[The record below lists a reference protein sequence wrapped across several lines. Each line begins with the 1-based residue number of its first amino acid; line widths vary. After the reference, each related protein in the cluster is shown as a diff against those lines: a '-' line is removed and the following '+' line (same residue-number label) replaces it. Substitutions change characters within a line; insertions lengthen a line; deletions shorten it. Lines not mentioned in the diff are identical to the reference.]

1 MKYLIYARVSPR
13 GSDFE
18 GETSIAMQ
26 LEICR
31 RYVKEHGGT
40 VVDERFDE
48 FFSGKDTKRPEF
60 QRVMDE
66 LDSGRGEWDTLIV
79 YKLSRMTRSLKDGA
93 NIFDKLFQQGRGF
106 VSATENLDF
115 SSPAGRAMLGM
126 MQVFNQFER
135 EQSAENTRNKMM
147 QIAARGEWPSGNP
160 PFGYRRGEKKDNK
173 LYVDE
178 RNAAI
183 VRDVFE
189 MYASVHERTRTIIS
203 KYRGIVSQNR
213 LFVMLRNQTYL
224 GKIVYN
230 GKIFPGKHPAII
242 SQELFDR
249 VQKVLPDPVIYNRP
263 KAQQYK
269 YLLSG
274 IIYCECGN
282 HMVGQSAKSGD
293 YNYYTCRDKEHCKR
307 RVSARLVDKA
317 VLDYLNSMKI
327 PQNKIDRAVEQLQ
340 KEAELEREKDQP
352 EINQLRRSI
361 VECEK
366 EKESL
371 IDAIMVAGKTLDED
385 LISRINIKSG
395 KITAEIERLKER
407 LDKLLNKGT
416 TDTDYRTIAL
426 DMLKKLKALK
436 DLNETDP
443 ITIRQ
448 AILANIYRVVYT
460 FDKDFKIYPIS
471 SNEKEWCPGRGSNPR
486 PTA

>member
-1 MKYLIYARVSPR
+1 
-13 GSDFE
+13 
-18 GETSIAMQ
+18 
-26 LEICR
+26 
-31 RYVKEHGGT
+31 
-40 VVDERFDE
+40 
-48 FFSGKDTKRPEF
+48 
-60 QRVMDE
+60 
-66 LDSGRGEWDTLIV
+66 
-79 YKLSRMTRSLKDGA
+79 
-93 NIFDKLFQQGRGF
+93 
-106 VSATENLDF
+106 
-115 SSPAGRAMLGM
+115 
-126 MQVFNQFER
+126 
-135 EQSAENTRNKMM
+135 
-147 QIAARGEWPSGNP
+147 
-160 PFGYRRGEKKDNK
+160 
-173 LYVDE
+173 
-178 RNAAI
+178 
-183 VRDVFE
+183 
-189 MYASVHERTRTIIS
+189 
-203 KYRGIVSQNR
+203 
-213 LFVMLRNQTYL
+213 
-224 GKIVYN
+224 
-230 GKIFPGKHPAII
+230 
-242 SQELFDR
+242 
-249 VQKVLPDPVIYNRP
+249 
-263 KAQQYK
+263 
-269 YLLSG
+269 
-274 IIYCECGN
+274 
-282 HMVGQSAKSGD
+282 
-293 YNYYTCRDKEHCKR
+293 
-307 RVSARLVDKA
+307 
-317 VLDYLNSMKI
+317 MKI

-407 LDKLLNKGT
+407 LDRLLNKGT

>member
-1 MKYLIYARVSPR
+1 M
-13 GSDFE
+13 
-18 GETSIAMQ
+18 
-26 LEICR
+26 
-31 RYVKEHGGT
+31 
-40 VVDERFDE
+40 
-48 FFSGKDTKRPEF
+48 
-60 QRVMDE
+60 
-66 LDSGRGEWDTLIV
+66 
-79 YKLSRMTRSLKDGA
+79 
-93 NIFDKLFQQGRGF
+93 
-106 VSATENLDF
+106 
-115 SSPAGRAMLGM
+115 
-126 MQVFNQFER
+126 
-135 EQSAENTRNKMM
+135 
-147 QIAARGEWPSGNP
+147 
-160 PFGYRRGEKKDNK
+160 
-173 LYVDE
+173 
-178 RNAAI
+178 
-183 VRDVFE
+183 
-189 MYASVHERTRTIIS
+189 
-203 KYRGIVSQNR
+203 
-213 LFVMLRNQTYL
+213 
-224 GKIVYN
+224 
-230 GKIFPGKHPAII
+230 
-242 SQELFDR
+242 
-249 VQKVLPDPVIYNRP
+249 
-263 KAQQYK
+263 
-269 YLLSG
+269 
-274 IIYCECGN
+274 
-282 HMVGQSAKSGD
+282 
-293 YNYYTCRDKEHCKR
+293 CRDKEHCKR

-407 LDKLLNKGT
+407 LDRLLNKGT

>member
-1 MKYLIYARVSPR
+1 M
-13 GSDFE
+13 
-18 GETSIAMQ
+18 
-26 LEICR
+26 
-31 RYVKEHGGT
+31 
-40 VVDERFDE
+40 
-48 FFSGKDTKRPEF
+48 
-60 QRVMDE
+60 
-66 LDSGRGEWDTLIV
+66 
-79 YKLSRMTRSLKDGA
+79 
-93 NIFDKLFQQGRGF
+93 
-106 VSATENLDF
+106 
-115 SSPAGRAMLGM
+115 
-126 MQVFNQFER
+126 
-135 EQSAENTRNKMM
+135 
-147 QIAARGEWPSGNP
+147 
-160 PFGYRRGEKKDNK
+160 
-173 LYVDE
+173 
-178 RNAAI
+178 
-183 VRDVFE
+183 
-189 MYASVHERTRTIIS
+189 
-203 KYRGIVSQNR
+203 
-213 LFVMLRNQTYL
+213 
-224 GKIVYN
+224 
-230 GKIFPGKHPAII
+230 
-242 SQELFDR
+242 
-249 VQKVLPDPVIYNRP
+249 
-263 KAQQYK
+263 
-269 YLLSG
+269 
-274 IIYCECGN
+274 
-282 HMVGQSAKSGD
+282 
-293 YNYYTCRDKEHCKR
+293 CRDKEHCKR

-407 LDKLLNKGT
+407 LDRLLNKGT

-486 PTA
+486 PTS

>member
-1 MKYLIYARVSPR
+1 
-13 GSDFE
+13 
-18 GETSIAMQ
+18 
-26 LEICR
+26 
-31 RYVKEHGGT
+31 
-40 VVDERFDE
+40 
-48 FFSGKDTKRPEF
+48 
-60 QRVMDE
+60 
-66 LDSGRGEWDTLIV
+66 
-79 YKLSRMTRSLKDGA
+79 
-93 NIFDKLFQQGRGF
+93 
-106 VSATENLDF
+106 
-115 SSPAGRAMLGM
+115 
-126 MQVFNQFER
+126 
-135 EQSAENTRNKMM
+135 
-147 QIAARGEWPSGNP
+147 
-160 PFGYRRGEKKDNK
+160 
-173 LYVDE
+173 
-178 RNAAI
+178 
-183 VRDVFE
+183 
-189 MYASVHERTRTIIS
+189 
-203 KYRGIVSQNR
+203 
-213 LFVMLRNQTYL
+213 
-224 GKIVYN
+224 
-230 GKIFPGKHPAII
+230 
-242 SQELFDR
+242 
-249 VQKVLPDPVIYNRP
+249 
-263 KAQQYK
+263 
-269 YLLSG
+269 
-274 IIYCECGN
+274 
-282 HMVGQSAKSGD
+282 MVGQSAKSGD

-407 LDKLLNKGT
+407 LDRLLNKGT

-448 AILANIYRVVYT
+448 AILANIHRVVYT
-460 FDKDFKIYPIS
+460 FEKDFKIYPIS

>member
-1 MKYLIYARVSPR
+1 M
-13 GSDFE
+13 
-18 GETSIAMQ
+18 
-26 LEICR
+26 
-31 RYVKEHGGT
+31 
-40 VVDERFDE
+40 
-48 FFSGKDTKRPEF
+48 
-60 QRVMDE
+60 
-66 LDSGRGEWDTLIV
+66 
-79 YKLSRMTRSLKDGA
+79 
-93 NIFDKLFQQGRGF
+93 
-106 VSATENLDF
+106 
-115 SSPAGRAMLGM
+115 
-126 MQVFNQFER
+126 
-135 EQSAENTRNKMM
+135 
-147 QIAARGEWPSGNP
+147 
-160 PFGYRRGEKKDNK
+160 
-173 LYVDE
+173 
-178 RNAAI
+178 
-183 VRDVFE
+183 
-189 MYASVHERTRTIIS
+189 
-203 KYRGIVSQNR
+203 
-213 LFVMLRNQTYL
+213 
-224 GKIVYN
+224 
-230 GKIFPGKHPAII
+230 
-242 SQELFDR
+242 
-249 VQKVLPDPVIYNRP
+249 
-263 KAQQYK
+263 
-269 YLLSG
+269 
-274 IIYCECGN
+274 
-282 HMVGQSAKSGD
+282 
-293 YNYYTCRDKEHCKR
+293 CRDKEHCKR

-407 LDKLLNKGT
+407 LDRLLNKGT

-471 SNEKEWCPGRGSNPR
+471 SYEKEWCPGRGSNPR